1 MTAMTTAEE
10 EAEENCCLTSSPALP
25 RRRQHPTFKR
35 TFRPWLLGFREEGNT
50 ANKGCREN
58 QTEKK
63 EGREGGN
70 SENGVS
76 PVEEKKLV
84 VLAAKERFPSCAWR
98 FLLQQKQSVLERE
111 RETEYVSVSTRRHC
125 CSIAT
130 AKGLLWFFANVV

>member
-63 EGREGGN
+63 GGREGGN

-76 PVEEKKLV
+76 PVEEKN
-84 VLAAKERFPSCAWR
+84 SSS
-98 FLLQQKQSVLERE
+98 LLQKRDFHRARGGFCCSRSRVCWKERE
-111 RETEYVSVSTRRHC
+111 RQSTFPFPPAG
-125 CSIAT
+125 IVA
-130 AKGLLWFFANVV
+130 L